1 VTADIEASNGVIHV
15 IDNVLLPPA
24 AEEEEAAEEEV
35 AEEEMMEEEMMEDL
49 GYGIPEGYEV
59 AETADGAVT
68 LTNGDNTIIITTDA
82 AYSSVLSTQ
91 EFESD
96 EDGLRFFLERIGYS
110 TGLSQEQLP
119 AGADLGVGVALSRR
133 SQQGV
138 AYLYNLGRETFAVIS
153 LHTGRGQVGAPIA
166 DVETAVG
173 EFEFLGTIVDIAV
186 ENAAGGDEDRAGLS
200 LLVQA
205 VQNADDA
212 VIETLSGEGNFTV
225 FAPTNQ
231 AFYNLFA
238 FLQANYGIS
247 RADLLADENQALL
260 TQVLLYHVV
269 EGDVFAAD
277 VLELLGGS
285 TVGTLLDTEQDGIVV
300 TFRGDGTPLLNGSVD
315 LVATDILASNGVVH
329 LIDDVLLPQCVID
342 TLEGVGSCDAAPVTE
357 AESTD
362 S

>member
-1 VTADIEASNGVIHV
+1 MKQRNLLSVLVL
-15 IDNVLLPPA
+15 VLLTLGMLIVPA
-24 AEEEEAAEEEV
+24 TAQDEEPMEEEA
-35 AEEEMMEEEMMEDL
+35 L
-49 GYGIPEGYEV
+49 GYGIPEGYE
-59 AETADGAVT
+59 ATDNSDGSVT
-68 LTNGDNTIIITTDA
+68 LTSEDNTIVITTDA
-82 AYSSVLSTQ
+82 SYASVLSTQ

-96 EDGLRFFLERIGYS
+96 EDALRFFLERIGYT
-110 TGLSQEQLP
+110 TGVSQGVL
-119 AGADLGVGVALSRR
+119 ADGSDLGVGISLARR

-138 AYLYNLGRETFAVIS
+138 AYLYNLGRETFAVLS

-166 DVETAVG
+166 DVNAVVS

-200 LLVQA
+200 FLVQA

-238 FLQANYGIS
+238 ALQANYGIS
-247 RADLLADENQALL
+247 RADLFADENQALL
-260 TQVLLYHVV
+260 TQVLLYHVI
-269 EGDVFAAD
+269 EGDVFAED
-277 VLELLGGS
+277 VLAIESGAN
-285 TVGTLLDTEQDGIVV
+285 VGTLLDTEQDGIVV
-300 TFRGDGTPLLNGSVD
+300 SFRGDGSPVLNGTVD

-342 TLEGVGSCDAAPVTE
+342 TLEGEGSC
-357 AESTD
+357 
-362 S
+362 